1 MLKAGSPPSCPVF
14 VLLPLDASA
23 PWADEASI
31 LRKPLS
37 PSRLYDA
44 LLETSQPEG
53 TSPSS
58 TAESPDPSAP
68 TFDILVAED
77 NDVNQQVLR
86 QMLTQLGH
94 HPTVVEDGAAAVQAV
109 QDSEYDLVFMDLQMP
124 TLNGLDATRRIHSL
138 DLASPPPIVALT
150 AGAFE
155 DTRQKCRDAGMDDYL
170 AKPVRLS
177 DLQSVLDAV
186 PAHSSPP
193 QTDTDT
199 GNDTPPAL
207 DTDMLE
213 SLAADV
219 DAAPDDDF
227 VQDLLE
233 RFVEQAIS
241 DLENMSSALEINDR
255 AALEEHAHR
264 LKGSARTVGAEQLA
278 QAARS
283 LETAAAEADPDAL
296 ADKLETARETLNR
309 FREALSAFLDA
320 S

>member
-1 MLKAGSPPSCPVF
+1 
-14 VLLPLDASA
+14 
-23 PWADEASI
+23 
-31 LRKPLS
+31 
-37 PSRLYDA
+37 
-44 LLETSQPEG
+44 
-53 TSPSS
+53 
-58 TAESPDPSAP
+58 
-68 TFDILVAED
+68 
-77 NDVNQQVLR
+77 
-86 QMLTQLGH
+86 
-94 HPTVVEDGAAAVQAV
+94 
-109 QDSEYDLVFMDLQMP
+109 
-124 TLNGLDATRRIHSL
+124 
-138 DLASPPPIVALT
+138 
-150 AGAFE
+150 
-155 DTRQKCRDAGMDDYL
+155 
-170 AKPVRLS
+170 
-177 DLQSVLDAV
+177 
-186 PAHSSPP
+186 
-193 QTDTDT
+193 
-199 GNDTPPAL
+199 
-207 DTDMLE
+207 MLE

-227 VQDLLE
+227 VQGLLE